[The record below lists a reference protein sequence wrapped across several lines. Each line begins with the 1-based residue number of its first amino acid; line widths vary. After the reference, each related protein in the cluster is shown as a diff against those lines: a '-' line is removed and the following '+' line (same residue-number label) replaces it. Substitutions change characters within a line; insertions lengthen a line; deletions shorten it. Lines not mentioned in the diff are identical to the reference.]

1 MGRKHTVR
9 SPDGRVWTITVSRFR
24 APKWRE
30 SDSQPHDDAD
40 WFLLILEWAYAIV
53 VWFVVPFLVAL
64 VELPVAAVRSLFSS
78 RRWIEAR
85 SNDLSPIV
93 ALWSAD
99 RRDARHV
106 ADELAESLLSGYEWE
121 SPAGAEF
128 VEMTEP
134 PGLRDRDA

>member
-1 MGRKHTVR
+1 
-9 SPDGRVWTITVSRFR
+9 VWAVTVSRFR

-30 SDSQPHDDAD
+30 SDYEPDHDAD
-40 WFLLILEWAYAIV
+40 WLLLILEHAYAIV
-53 VWFVVPFLVAL
+53 VWFVVPTLVAI
-64 VELPVAAVRSLFSS
+64 VELPVALARSLFSS

-121 SPAGAEF
+121 SPAGAEL

-134 PGLRDRDA
+134 PGLRDLDS

>member
-1 MGRKHTVR
+1 MGRKHVVR

-30 SDSQPHDDAD
+30 SDYEPDPDSD
-40 WFLLILEWAYAIV
+40 WFFLILEYAYAIV
-53 VWFVVPFLVAL
+53 VWFVVPVLVAL
-64 VELPVAAVRSLFSS
+64 VELPVAFARSLFSS

-99 RRDARHV
+99 RRDARQV
-106 ADELAESLLSGYEWE
+106 ADELAESLTTGYEWA

-128 VEMTEP
+128 VQMTEP
-134 PGLRDRDA
+134 PGLPDLDD

>member
-1 MGRKHTVR
+1 VVR

-24 APKWRE
+24 APKLRQ
-30 SDSQPHDDAD
+30 SDFEPHDDGD
-40 WFLLILEWAYAIV
+40 WFWIVLDHAYGIV
-53 VWFVVPFLVAL
+53 VWFVVPVLIAIA
-64 VELPVAAVRSLFSS
+64 ELPVAFVRGVFSS

-85 SNDLSPIV
+85 SDDLSPIV

-99 RRDARHV
+99 RRDSRLV
-106 ADELAESLLSGYEWE
+106 ADELTESLAGGYEWE

-134 PGLRDRDA
+134 PGLRDLDA